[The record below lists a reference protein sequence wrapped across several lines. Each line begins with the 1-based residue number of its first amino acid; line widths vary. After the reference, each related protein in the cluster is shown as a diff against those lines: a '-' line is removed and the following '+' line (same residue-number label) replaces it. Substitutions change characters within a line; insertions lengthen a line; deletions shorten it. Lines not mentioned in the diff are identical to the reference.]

1 MNGLKLNNRHD
12 GKKKQKKK
20 VQSSFSGVSAFE
32 RHLSGAHHWKCE
44 PRVEV
49 ENKDRSVC
57 LSNVKTSWG
66 ISRG

>member
-1 MNGLKLNNRHD
+1 MNSLKLNNGHD
-12 GKKKQKKK
+12 GKKKN
-20 VQSSFSGVSAFE
+20 VQASIFSMSMFE
-32 RHLSGAHHWKCE
+32 RHLSGAHQSSCK

-66 ISRG
+66 ISRGWMS